1 MSLLA
6 VSQID
11 ELASLV
17 YECVPAGA
25 PMVDNLAELLREAVE
40 AKTRAKYSGNEFA
53 GTFVKPTSDML
64 SLVKIQLPFMEECV
78 KIQLPFMEECVKYVG
93 CRSIKYAGG
102 LFVPCG
108 GKVKNSDFCNTC
120 SRKAAE
126 KGCHEFGTYDER
138 SEALANGELYSSG
151 GKTEISYGDYLV
163 SKKLTVEQ
171 VKQALRAAG
180 LSINIPTRCLAVTG
194 GAKKRSGRTSKKA
207 EAAAENDD
215 ETEVQAPKPKAP
227 RVKLT
232 IEEKVAK
239 LKADEELKE
248 QRAIQR
254 AAERAERN
262 AKKAVEDEAKAAAKA
277 PKEAEK
283 AAKQSAEEANGKK
296 KKTTEKKV
304 QETLAALESDD
315 ESEEEELPDPSDDE
329 KEDVY
334 KIVTIKG
341 VRLQFCETN
350 PKMYADTDTNRRF
363 VIANWE
369 DGRANFIGFD
379 NQACVSI
386 LEEIFSSMTTKSD
399 AKNKVMIG
407 GKVHEIN
414 YENGNITQ
422 KGRVVKVF
430 ENGTIQD
437 PETELESDNE

>member
-17 YECVPAGA
+17 YECVPAGTM
-25 PMVDNLAELLREAVE
+25 MVDNLAELLLQAVE
-40 AKTRAKYSGNEFA
+40 AKTRAKYSGNQYA

-78 KIQLPFMEECVKYVG
+78 KYVG
-93 CRSIKYAGG
+93 CQCIKYAGG

-108 GKVKNSDFCNTC
+108 GKVKNSDFCNAC
-120 SRKAAE
+120 LKKEAE

-138 SEALANGELYSSG
+138 KAALDNGELYSAG

-163 SKKLTVEQ
+163 AKKLTVEE

-194 GAKKRSGRTSKKA
+194 GAKKRSGRPSKKA
-207 EAAAENDD
+207 EAVAEND
-215 ETEVQAPKPKAP
+215 EEEVQAPKPKAP
-227 RVKLT
+227 RVKLS
-232 IEEKVAK
+232 IEERIAK

-254 AAERAERN
+254 AAEKAERD
-262 AKKAVEDEAKAAAKA
+262 ARKAVEAEAKAAAKA
-277 PKEAEK
+277 VKEAEK

-350 PKMYADTDTNRRF
+350 PKMYADTDTKRRF

-369 DGRANFIGFD
+369 NERANFVGFD
-379 NQACVSI
+379 NEACVSI
-386 LEEIFSSMTTKSD
+386 LEEVFSNMTTKSD

-430 ENGTIQD
+430 ENGTIRD
-437 PETELESDNE
+437 PEEEIESDDE

>member
-17 YECVPAGA
+17 YECVPAGTM
-25 PMVDNLAELLREAVE
+25 MVDNLAVLLREAVE
-40 AKTRAKYSGNEFA
+40 SKTRAKYSGNEFA

-78 KIQLPFMEECVKYVG
+78 KYVG
-93 CRSIKYAGG
+93 CQCIKYAGG

-120 SRKAAE
+120 SKKAAE

-138 SEALANGELYSSG
+138 SEALDNGELYSAG
-151 GKTEISYGDYLV
+151 GKTEISYGDYLAA
-163 SKKLTVEQ
+163 KKLTVEQ

-194 GAKKRSGRTSKKA
+194 GAKKRSGRPSKKA
-207 EAAAENDD
+207 EAVAEND
-215 ETEVQAPKPKAP
+215 EEEEVQAPKPKAP
-227 RVKLT
+227 RVKLS
-232 IEEKVAK
+232 IEERIAK

-248 QRAIQR
+248 QKAIQR
-254 AAERAERN
+254 AAEKAERD
-262 AKKAVEDEAKAAAKA
+262 AKKAVEAEAKAAAKA
-277 PKEAEK
+277 AKEAEK
-283 AAKQSAEEANGKK
+283 AAKEAAGEASGKK
-296 KKTTEKKV
+296 KKTIEKKV
-304 QETLAALESDD
+304 QETLAALESGD
-315 ESEEEELPDPSDDE
+315 ESEEELPDPPSDDE

-422 KGRVVKVF
+422 KGRLVKVF

-437 PETELESDNE
+437 PELASDNE

>member
-40 AKTRAKYSGNEFA
+40 AKTRAKYSGNQYA

-78 KIQLPFMEECVKYVG
+78 KYVG
-93 CRSIKYAGG
+93 CQSIKYAGG

-120 SRKAAE
+120 SKKAAE

-138 SEALANGELYSSG
+138 SEALDNGELYSAG

-163 SKKLTVEQ
+163 AKKLTVEE

-194 GAKKRSGRTSKKA
+194 GAKKRSGRPSKKA
-207 EAAAENDD
+207 EAVAEND
-215 ETEVQAPKPKAP
+215 EEEEVQAPKPKAP
-227 RVKLT
+227 RVKLS
-232 IEEKVAK
+232 IEEKIAK
-239 LKADEELKE
+239 LKADEESKA
-248 QRAIQR
+248 QK
-254 AAERAERN
+254 AAERAAEKAERD
-262 AKKAVEDEAKAAAKA
+262 ARKAVEAEAKAAAKA
-277 PKEAEK
+277 AKEVEK

-315 ESEEEELPDPSDDE
+315 ESEEELPDPSDDE

-350 PKMYADTDTNRRF
+350 PKMYADTDTKRRF

-369 DGRANFIGFD
+369 NGRANFVGFD
-379 NQACVSI
+379 NEACVSI

-399 AKNKVMIG
+399 VKNKVMIG
-407 GKVHEIN
+407 GKDHEIN
-414 YENGNITQ
+414 YENGNITR
-422 KGRVVKVF
+422 KGQVVKVF
-430 ENGTIQD
+430 ENGTIRD